1 MDKGFFMVGG
11 LRLIPSFILDS
22 RRNTFTL
29 FFQDFFHEFVIVVPL
44 LLLMF
49 LLELSNDCVSNLRDI

>member
-22 RRNTFTL
+22 HRNTYTL
-29 FFQDFFHEFVIVVPL
+29 FSKIFHEFVIIVPL
-44 LLLMF
+44 LVLMF